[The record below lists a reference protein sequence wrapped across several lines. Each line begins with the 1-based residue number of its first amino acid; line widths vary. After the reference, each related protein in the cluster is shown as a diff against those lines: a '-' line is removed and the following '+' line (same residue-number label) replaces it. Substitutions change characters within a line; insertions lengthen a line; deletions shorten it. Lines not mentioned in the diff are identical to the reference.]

1 MNENTNNT
9 GENTM
14 NQLVTF
20 EQGEARTTTLII
32 AEGTNVEHDSVIKL
46 VRKYRDD
53 LEEFGPCRFEIDM
66 VKRPQGGGV
75 QKEIA
80 LLNEQQSTLIITYL
94 KNTEIVRQFKKALV
108 RAFFELRDLA
118 VAGRGGFDRRSE
130 VQHRRGVTNPHGLD
144 IKYTMNLS
152 QLQEA
157 LTPAQSMVMIQ
168 RLTGIQLDDLPNM
181 TDNDCFG
188 DEVTVDD
195 FYDDRCE
202 QMSGRNTPA
211 DSMYKAF
218 CDYCRSIRAKAVSQE
233 RFLSRFLVVDMHR
246 QCIDTIPVG
255 YVLTDDGPTYTNIR
269 VVR

>member
-1 MNENTNNT
+1 MTTETTNQ
-9 GENTM
+9 GETTM

-108 RAFFELRDLA
+108 RAFFELRDLS
-118 VAGRGGFDRRSE
+118 VNGTRGFDRRSE
-130 VQHRRGVTNPHGLD
+130 VQHRRGITNPHGLD
-144 IKYTMNLS
+144 IKYSMNLS
-152 QLQEA
+152 QIQDV
-157 LTPAQSMVMIQ
+157 LTPAQSMVLIQ
-168 RLTGIQLDDLPNM
+168 RLTGVQLDDIPSM
-181 TDNDCFG
+181 SDADCFG
-188 DEVTVDD
+188 DEVTIDD

-202 QMSGRNTPA
+202 QSAGRITPA
-211 DSMYKAF
+211 DTMYRKF
-218 CDYCRSIRAKAVSQE
+218 CDYCRAIGTKAVSQE

-246 QCIDTIPVG
+246 QHQESVPVG
-255 YVLTDDGPTYTNIR
+255 YVLTDYGPAFVNIR